1 MKDDAG
7 FASITAAIK
16 MGDQFVCAVCSETL
30 ASVQTVRR
38 HYVRFHG
45 CVRQNQPASVATAI
59 AAQSVER
66 PSPQLCF
73 AVVGS
78 TTSAVIFFSCS
89 WYLLSLCASSSSIF
103 FFLFFFSPRS
113 LAQRLRA
120 RRILFWGGQR
130 SCPKATG
137 HCCFQKRCYQING
150 VVTRKL
156 LK

>member
-1 MKDDAG
+1 MMKDDAG

-78 TTSAVIFFSCS
+78 TTSAVIFFSCLVFAVFA
-89 WYLLSLCASSSSIF
+89 LLHHL
-103 FFLFFFSPRS
+103 LFFFFFFFP
-113 LAQRLRA
+113 LAVL
-120 RRILFWGGQR
+120 
-130 SCPKATG
+130 
-137 HCCFQKRCYQING
+137 HND
-150 VVTRKL
+150 
-156 LK
+156 